1 MLQRC
6 EENFGNKTVATET
19 SRCCGFN
26 EFSEKLQGL
35 SWPDPSKTICKVKHI
50 WNRKRLIGN
59 KIQNYG
65 NQLFN
70 SFSLGYT
77 QII

>member
-6 EENFGNKTVATET
+6 EENLGNKTVAAE
-19 SRCCGFN
+19 SSWYRGFT

-35 SWPDPSKTICKVKHI
+35 SWQDPSKTICKVKHT
-50 WNRKRLIGN
+50 WNRKRPKGN

-70 SFSLGYT
+70 SFSLGYI

>member
-6 EENFGNKTVATET
+6 EENFGKKTLATGS
-19 SRCCGFN
+19 SRYRGFTV
-26 EFSEKLQGL
+26 FSEKLQGL
-35 SWPDPSKTICKVKHI
+35 SWPDPSKTICKVKHT
-50 WNRKRLIGN
+50 WNTKRPIAN